1 MKNQR
6 SLPHLSDLAVV
17 DTLETH
23 GRERRYRYFTAIG
36 YSDLLDREKIDTT
49 GEWIRPNTDNVGDFM
64 ALDTCAFYDTI
75 EDLERYLSDT
85 ICSKLPAASDA
96 ADHRRTGLVKGA
108 KRGRPPKKEKT
119 HVNPLLPDGKRK
131 RGRPPKG
138 KKEPITEVNRE
149 LSQAVADSEN
159 NTETIT
165 ETVKRI
171 EKEAP
176 DVVSLPKRKRGRPPK
191 KRARFSEPENTTE
204 RPPIPETSEIAFGVQ
219 HNILPSP
226 TASNVDTSRGLQPNA
241 SDRMTEPP
249 AVQKASLNPQEDER
263 VVTCTTEESKGIIES
278 IKDGILE
285 CSLNAVD
292 MDMSPSVLA
301 SASTQEAAATPTIIV
316 PGHIQGHAI
325 ANKDAG

>member
-108 KRGRPPKKEKT
+108 KRGRPPKKEKI

-138 KKEPITEVNRE
+138 KK
-149 LSQAVADSEN
+149 
-159 NTETIT
+159 
-165 ETVKRI
+165 
-171 EKEAP
+171 
-176 DVVSLPKRKRGRPPK
+176 
-191 KRARFSEPENTTE
+191 
-204 RPPIPETSEIAFGVQ
+204 
-219 HNILPSP
+219 
-226 TASNVDTSRGLQPNA
+226 
-241 SDRMTEPP
+241 
-249 AVQKASLNPQEDER
+249 
-263 VVTCTTEESKGIIES
+263 
-278 IKDGILE
+278 
-285 CSLNAVD
+285 
-292 MDMSPSVLA
+292 
-301 SASTQEAAATPTIIV
+301 
-316 PGHIQGHAI
+316 
-325 ANKDAG
+325 